1 MGGCEMTMSERER
14 QLAVLNGQ
22 SPDRV
27 PWMPRLDL
35 WYKAHYLAGTLPP
48 EFEGKRLGDI
58 QTALGVGKAARTG
71 YVCTSRIR
79 GVEIVERRKGMETVT
94 EYVTPVGTVSRMHK
108 RTDGMDRNG
117 IGALE
122 VEHLIKGSDDYGP
135 VTYIIE
141 NTEYYP
147 AYEQF
152 EAYDKDVGDLGLP
165 IVQIGDVPFHSFL
178 KDLTGYERGYLQ
190 LFDSPGKVER
200 LLQTMGQCLKERMWP
215 VMAESPATV
224 ILHGAH
230 FSSQTTPAVYFDRYM
245 LPYMQEFADFMH
257 AHGKKVA
264 HHADNDTSQI
274 LKQLKDSRY
283 DMQECFVT
291 SPMVP
296 CTLKQAREELGDDVV
311 IFGGIPSVILE
322 PSVSDQQFEEYMDD
336 LFRVIAPGDAI
347 ILGVADNV
355 MPTSLISR
363 VRRIGELVEE
373 RGSYPV
379 SA

>member
-1 MGGCEMTMSERER
+1 MTMSERER

-27 PWMPRLDL
+27 PWMPRLEA
-35 WYKAHYLAGTLPP
+35 WYQGRYLAGTLPP
-48 EFEGKRLGDI
+48 EFKGKRLGDI
-58 QTALGVGKAARTG
+58 QVALGVGTSARGG
-71 YVCTSRIR
+71 YVYTSRIR
-79 GVEIVERRKGMETVT
+79 GVEVIERRRGMETVT
-94 EYVTPVGTVSRMHK
+94 EYVTPVGTVSKMHK

-122 VEHLIKGSDDYGP
+122 VEHFIKGPDDYGP
-135 VTYIIE
+135 VTYIVE

-165 IVQIGDVPFHSFL
+165 MVASGDVPFHYFV
-178 KDLTGYERGYLQ
+178 KDLTGYQRGYLE
-190 LFDSPGKVER
+190 LFDSPGKVED
-200 LLQTMGQCLKERMWP
+200 LLKTMEQCLKERLWP
-215 VMAESPATV
+215 VVAESPATV
-224 ILHGAH
+224 IMGGAH
-230 FSSQTTPAVYFDRYM
+230 FSSQTTPAPYFDRYM

-283 DMQECFVT
+283 DMQECFAT

-296 CTLKQAREELGDDVV
+296 CTLRQAREEFGNEVV

-322 PSVSDQQFEEYMDD
+322 PSYSDQQFEEYMDD

-347 ILGVADNV
+347 ILGVADMV
-355 MPTSLISR
+355 MPTSLIQR
-363 VRRIGELVEE
+363 VRRISELVEE
-373 RGSYPV
+373 RGSYPI
-379 SA
+379 SP